1 MKIEFEITR
10 SHLIACAISAAL
22 IMALNVS
29 ANDEQPPALS
39 AAAAPALPTTAGRT
53 TLPAAGN
60 AAGSAL
66 APATAPVLPTAVTQQ
81 PAAPA
86 LPAPPAPETT
96 QPAPA
101 PAVAPVRA
109 PSNEATARTAKPRVK
124 RRISPEAAELASI
137 DVPPLNPVARDALR
151 RSNAWA
157 SNEAASVDG
166 ATDGRVIFTFGET
179 MPTIVCAPL
188 RVCDVELQPGEKVLG
203 TPNVGDNVRWDIS
216 PGHSGSGPDA
226 QTHVIIKPH
235 QAGLDTNLVI
245 STDRRTYHLRLV
257 SDPTNYVSDVAF
269 SYPSDDKKAW
279 DAEIAA
285 VDAKQSDV
293 IATMPPLTADK
304 LNFNFTVKATSGAPE
319 WVPVRVFDDGAHT
332 YIQMPKGMAAT
343 EAPVLVLL
351 DDSGHEQL
359 VNYRLRGDYFVID
372 RVIDKAALEAG
383 VGRSRAR
390 VEIRRSVC
398 TKRGFFGSCKN

>member
-39 AAAAPALPTTAGRT
+39 AAVAPALPTTAGRAA
-53 TLPAAGN
+53 LPTGGN

-66 APATAPVLPTAVTQQ
+66 APATAPVLPTAAPQ
-81 PAAPA
+81 PPV
-86 LPAPPAPETT
+86 PAPV
-96 QPAPA
+96 
-101 PAVAPVRA
+101 VAPVPA
-109 PSNEATARTAKPRVK
+109 PSSEPTARAARPRVK
-124 RRISPEAAELASI
+124 RRITPEAAELASI

-157 SNEAASVDG
+157 SNEAATVDG

-279 DAEIAA
+279 DAEIAV

-319 WVPVRVFDDGAHT
+319 WVPIRVFDDGAHT

-390 VEIRRSVC
+390 VDIRRSVC